1 MPRGSIFSLQTNF
14 PNHFQL
20 HQCKTRS
27 PPGHKIYEDGNLT
40 IWEVEGRRNK
50 EFCQSLCLLSK
61 LFLDHKTLYYDV
73 EGFLFYLLCELAEG
87 GQAHTVGH
95 FSKELNSANNLACIM
110 VLPPYQRNGY
120 GKLLIQISECRI
132 FLLSQSKNI
141 QVIVCPNAREL
152 LALRKSLFPIW
163 ARPAT
168 EAIGGG
174 CLLVCWTESWVRDV
188 WKRATFPSMNC
199 LDCRAFTA
207 TTLWT
212 RSRHCN

>member
-132 FLLSQSKNI
+132 FLLNPKI
-141 QVIVCPNAREL
+141 YRL
-152 LALRKSLFPIW
+152 LFVRTRGNCWHSG
-163 ARPAT
+163 
-168 EAIGGG
+168 EASFRFGQGQLPK
-174 CLLVCWTESWVRDV
+174 LLVVGAYWCAGP
-188 WKRATFPSMNC
+188 RAGFGMCGSEQHF
-199 LDCRAFTA
+199 RQ
-207 TTLWT
+207 
-212 RSRHCN
+212 